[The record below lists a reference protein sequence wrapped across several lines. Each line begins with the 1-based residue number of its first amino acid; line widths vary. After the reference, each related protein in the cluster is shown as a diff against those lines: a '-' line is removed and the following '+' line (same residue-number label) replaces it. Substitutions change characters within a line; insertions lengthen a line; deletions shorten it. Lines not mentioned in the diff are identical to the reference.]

1 MEPQPPNDRFRSRI
15 RKSTCKLAYWTAAWL
30 LTTAV
35 LAFGPRLFW
44 NEDLAITYI
53 ALGINVL
60 VGVGMIVVNTNHLKD
75 LDELQRK
82 VTLDAMGI
90 TLGVTFVVGIPWS
103 LLDAYD
109 VITFDAR
116 FEHSSFSWA

>member
-1 MEPQPPNDRFRSRI
+1 
-15 RKSTCKLAYWTAAWL
+15 
-30 LTTAV
+30 
-35 LAFGPRLFW
+35 
-44 NEDLAITYI
+44 
-53 ALGINVL
+53 
-60 VGVGMIVVNTNHLKD
+60 MIVVNTNHLKD

-109 VITFDAR
+109 VITFDAK
-116 FEHSSFSWA
+116 FEHLFILMALTFLASVFSNMRSYR